1 MSVQSVSGTIS
12 ALADSPVPVA
22 RASLHR
28 IAALVARMEE
38 ALDEQVANAV
48 AEAHALDRGQRRGR
62 FDVVRG
68 GRHG

>member
-12 ALADSPVPVA
+12 AIADSPAPVA

-48 AEAHALDRGQRRGR
+48 AEAHALDRGRQRGR